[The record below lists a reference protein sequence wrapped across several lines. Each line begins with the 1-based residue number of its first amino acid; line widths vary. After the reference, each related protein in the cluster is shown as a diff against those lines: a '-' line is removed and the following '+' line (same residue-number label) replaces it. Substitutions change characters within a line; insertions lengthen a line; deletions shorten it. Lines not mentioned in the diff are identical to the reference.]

1 LHAGPDERDRLIAEL
16 PDCLIVLGT
25 MPSSIAQLLVEAAG
39 YQLRPMP
46 ATRAFLMDRLPNSH
60 PTQTIIER
68 EFLEPTVIPS
78 HSYFTTQ
85 AYPETDCETVGV
97 RLLLVAR
104 SNLTAKHIHPL
115 MKALFESKFTHRM
128 MPQSPIGMPGP
139 YAVHPA
145 AVAYFDRDKPYFVV
159 QQAME
164 WLTNGLSFL
173 GAFSAGALS
182 LYGLIRRKKHRTP
195 SDYLSE
201 IRNISDAMRKTEMDR
216 TNGATNLQFS
226 KQLDERLQH
235 LRQNII
241 DDVCAGRMKADQS
254 FSNILMLLKDT
265 RCDLAT
271 SPSQEEPALVRTVL
285 RRREPPHA
293 A

>member
-1 LHAGPDERDRLIAEL
+1 MIAEL
-16 PDCLIVLGT
+16 PDCFLMLDT
-25 MPSSIAQLLVEAAG
+25 MPCSVAELLIESAG
-39 YQLRPMP
+39 YELRSMP
-46 ATRAFLMDRLPNSH
+46 ATRAFLMDRLQDSYA
-60 PTQTIIER
+60 TQTIVER

-78 HSYFTTQ
+78 HCYFATQ

-104 SNLTAKHIHPL
+104 SSLNALHIQPL
-115 MKALFESKFTHRM
+115 MQALFESEFTHRA
-128 MPQSPIGMPGP
+128 MPQSPIGVAGP

-145 AVAYFDRDKPYFVV
+145 ALAYFDRDKPYYVV

-195 SDYLSE
+195 SDYLTE
-201 IRNISDAMRKTEMDR
+201 IRNISEAIRKTESDGNH
-216 TNGATNLQFS
+216 TATSQQLS

-235 LRQNII
+235 LRQNMI

-254 FSNILMLLKDT
+254 FSNILTLLKDT
-265 RCDLAT
+265 RCDLAIPAT
-271 SPSQEEPALVRTVL
+271 HIESSPARAVL
-285 RRREPPHA
+285 RRREPPQA